1 MKAET
6 KRSLGQ
12 FIITVLLAA
21 LFLTE
26 ITKAQHIGKEK
37 TALKQEYAALE
48 EDVSRWKDS
57 VYNAHEW
64 FIAGL
69 IDSAN
74 LDLAYGRISK
84 DEHTVRMQEIAEIS
98 DHVEKEPPYIVSK
111 RQRMEEIENELKKL
125 EDRRNF

>member
-6 KRSLGQ
+6 RKSLGQ
-12 FIITVLLAA
+12 FIITVLIAA

-37 TALKQEYAALE
+37 TALKQEYAELE
-48 EDVSRWKDS
+48 KDVSHWQDS
-57 VYNAHEW
+57 VYNKHEW

-74 LDLAYGRISK
+74 LDLAYGRISE
-84 DEHTVRMQEIAEIS
+84 DEHTVRMQDIAEIS
-98 DHVEKEPPYIVSK
+98 DYVEKEPPYIVSK